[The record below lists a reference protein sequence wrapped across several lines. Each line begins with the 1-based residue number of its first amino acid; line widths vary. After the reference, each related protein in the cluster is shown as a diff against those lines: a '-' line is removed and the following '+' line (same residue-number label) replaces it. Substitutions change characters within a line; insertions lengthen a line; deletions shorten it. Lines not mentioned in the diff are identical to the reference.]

1 MEIIAEIKSAKLA
14 DVLKVFQ
21 RFAVKM
27 DAMEPE
33 EQALVM
39 SLLMRHCQ
47 ARLGLEMDAPRKGP
61 LPTNPEDAVAFFRK
75 LATQLETM
83 SGADNTLIVNLLLQ
97 AWQWRAE
104 NEISKIKAMAKE
116 QEKATIQ

>member
-1 MEIIAEIKSAKLA
+1 MAIITTIKSAKLA
-14 DVLKVFQ
+14 EVLKVFQ

-27 DAMEPE
+27 DAMEPA

-47 ARLGLEMDAPRKGP
+47 ARLGLDMEAPRKGP
-61 LPTNPEDAVAFFRK
+61 LPTNPENAVAFFRK

-83 SGADNTLIVNLLLQ
+83 SGSDNTLIVNLLLQ

-104 NEISKIKAMAKE
+104 NAVQQIKDLAKE
-116 QEKATIQ
+116 QESAVVN